1 MDKCFSVGPR
11 EKSGLTSGQYKH
23 LLSQAFLPDYENEI
37 RNRGLIHLRPNP
49 SSHMPDFKE

>member
-49 SSHMPDFKE
+49 SSHMPDFKK